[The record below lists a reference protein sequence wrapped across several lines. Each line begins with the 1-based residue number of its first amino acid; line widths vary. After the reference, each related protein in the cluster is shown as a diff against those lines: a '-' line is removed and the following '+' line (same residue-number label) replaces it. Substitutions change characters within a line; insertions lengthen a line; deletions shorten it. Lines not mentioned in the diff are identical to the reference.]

1 MPPDFICHSILFL
14 IKFLRLLPLIQIH
27 PNINNTPD
35 YFPVI
40 LQLLVVTVVVVV
52 LAGVRFL
59 KSRGEVE
66 TTGEVSES
74 EKPSQPV
81 SYKIADS
88 EKGLIAAG
96 AFVSLGIA
104 LVFLFSYAVNLKKLG
119 WHGFVPVAVFILMI
133 ACGYFYA
140 IKKTGRG
147 MKSGQNNGLN
157 QEK

>member
-1 MPPDFICHSILFL
+1 M
-14 IKFLRLLPLIQIH
+14 LPLIQIH

-40 LQLLVVTVVVVV
+40 LQLLVVTTIVAVF
-52 LAGVRFL
+52 AGFGL
-59 KSRGEVE
+59 LNDRGEVG
-66 TTGEVSES
+66 TA
-74 EKPSQPV
+74 EKEPEPTKSPQPI

-119 WHGFVPVAVFILMI
+119 WHGVVPVAVFILMMS
-133 ACGYFYA
+133 CGYFYA
-140 IKKTGRG
+140 IKKIGRD
-147 MKSGQNNGLN
+147 MKGGQNNGLN